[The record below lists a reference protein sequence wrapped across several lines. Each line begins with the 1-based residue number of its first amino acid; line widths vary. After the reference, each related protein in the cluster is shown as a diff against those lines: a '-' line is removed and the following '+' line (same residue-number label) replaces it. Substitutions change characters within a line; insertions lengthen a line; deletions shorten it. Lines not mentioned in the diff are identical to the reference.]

1 MSNSDLQTSV
11 PTTPRSVEEL
21 TAILNDTFTRNW
33 LDSLSSGVNITS
45 SLHVI
50 TKEFKIMDVDGSRFL
65 TRSEFYS
72 GIKNVFVDITQIELD
87 NLFAY
92 FDKTNSDQVSIPE
105 MMLKFKLSGSTKRY
119 ETIRRVF
126 DVINTDKSGHI
137 SLYEFT
143 NFLLQL
149 SPTISDNCFMVI
161 CDEAISSM
169 EKKKNSVVKK

>member
-1 MSNSDLQTSV
+1 
-11 PTTPRSVEEL
+11 
-21 TAILNDTFTRNW
+21 
-33 LDSLSSGVNITS
+33 
-45 SLHVI
+45 
-50 TKEFKIMDVDGSRFL
+50 MDVDGSRFL

-105 MMLKFKLSGSTKRY
+105 MMLKFKLSGSTKQY
-119 ETIRRVF
+119 ETIRRFF

-143 NFLLQL
+143 NFLLHL
-149 SPTISDNCFMVI
+149 SPTISDKFMVI
-161 CDEAISSM
+161 YDEAISSM
-169 EKKKNSVVKK
+169 EKKKKSVVKK